1 MSRRRGS
8 RRLPVAMRTGRQVTK
23 EQKKESSKTGNKR
36 KRYHGNREQ
45 VDRNSWAGKRRTGGQ
60 MLKDWEHDYRSQ
72 EDWDQKDR
80 DQEDWE
86 QEDREQ
92 EERDQEDRDWEEKE
106 YENREQEY
114 REKDKGDRRT

>member
-8 RRLPVAMRTGRQVTK
+8 RRLPVAMRTGIQVTK

-72 EDWDQKDR
+72 EDWEQKDMICLFVFVFFR
-80 DQEDWE
+80 KTKVCNFKLIILGE
-86 QEDREQ
+86 
-92 EERDQEDRDWEEKE
+92 
-106 YENREQEY
+106 
-114 REKDKGDRRT
+114 T